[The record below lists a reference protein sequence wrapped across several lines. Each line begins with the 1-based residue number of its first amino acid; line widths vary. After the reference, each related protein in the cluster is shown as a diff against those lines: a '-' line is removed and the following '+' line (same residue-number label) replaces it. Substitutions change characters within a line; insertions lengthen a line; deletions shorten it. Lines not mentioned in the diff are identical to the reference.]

1 VPQLTDEFN
10 GKGVDTKKWPT
21 HNPYWNSREPSRF
34 EPDNVS
40 VAGGRLR
47 LRSDTLLTDLSTLKD
62 PEKNVW
68 VRSAYLASPVPLGH
82 SATNPGKG
90 RLMLMN
96 THFFRNGWPQDKA
109 TPQQWTMPT
118 GAAEDD
124 HVYGVWWKDAETVVF
139 YHNGAQVAQTKTGGT
154 FDEPPVFV
162 L

>member
-82 SATNPGKG
+82 EPRQRPA
-90 RLMLMN
+90 
-96 THFFRNGWPQDKA
+96 
-109 TPQQWTMPT
+109 
-118 GAAEDD
+118 
-124 HVYGVWWKDAETVVF
+124 DA
-139 YHNGAQVAQTKTGGT
+139 
-154 FDEPPVFV
+154 DEHTLLP
-162 L
+162 